1 MTIELPPEK
10 HPKDFFE
17 RLRTLCGQDYRTCY
31 QCGSCTSS
39 CPMVEHMDASPRK
52 VMHLAQFGML
62 EELEKIKT
70 YWVCSTC
77 INCGVMCPRGI
88 DVPKVLESL
97 RLLTLRKNQNY
108 IEPAPEYVAKVRN
121 YPQIAIIA
129 GFRKM
134 TS

>member
-10 HPKDFFE
+10 NPKDLFE

-52 VMHLAQFGML
+52 V
-62 EELEKIKT
+62 
-70 YWVCSTC
+70 CSTC
-77 INCGVMCPRGI
+77 VNCGVVCPRGI

-97 RLLTLRKNQNY
+97 RLLTLRKNQDY
-108 IEPAPEYVAKVRN
+108 IEPVPEYVAKVRN